1 MQTNDKNKDD
11 LLSNYNYE
19 IPQELIAQ
27 KPLDNRSFSNLIVLN
42 RKDKTISHHKFYDIV
57 DMLNENDCLVINT
70 TKVVPA
76 RLYGKKN
83 TGGKVEILFLN
94 PTEKNDNKYTVL
106 MKPYVKIGQ
115 TIYFDG
121 GYECKVLEGLPNG
134 NKIISFNKDNIN
146 KLLDKYGFMPLPP
159 YIKRK
164 DGLAQKMAE
173 LDRQRYQ
180 TVYAN
185 SEGASAAPTAGLHF
199 TKEILSKLKQKG
211 IEIVNIVLHVG
222 WGTFK
227 PILSQ
232 NIQEHKMLPEQYIV
246 NEENASKLNDA
257 LKLNKRIIAVGT
269 TSVRTLETIAARTG
283 TFENDNLVSIEAS
296 SGQTD
301 IFIYPGYK
309 FKIVKAMI
317 TNLHLPQSTPL
328 MMTSAF
334 AGREFILQAYK
345 KAVEKKYRFFSYGDS
360 MFIQ

>member
-1 MQTNDKNKDD
+1 MQNKDD
-11 LLSNYNYE
+11 LLSNYNYD

-27 KPLDNRSFSNLIVLN
+27 KPLDSRSSSNLIVLN

-94 PTEKNDNKYTVL
+94 PAEKNDNKYTVL

-121 GYECKVLEGLPNG
+121 DYECKVLEGLPNG
-134 NKIISFNKDNIN
+134 NKIISFNKDNIDE
-146 KLLDKYGFMPLPP
+146 LLDKYGFMPLPP

-164 DGLAQKMAE
+164 DGLAKDLAE

-180 TVYAN
+180 TVYAAVQ
-185 SEGASAAPTAGLHF
+185 GAIAAPTAGLHF
-199 TKEILSKLKQKG
+199 TKELLLKLKQKG
-211 IEIVNIVLHVG
+211 VEIVNIVLHVG

-227 PILSQ
+227 PILSP
-232 NIQEHKMLPEQYIV
+232 NIHEHKMLPERYII
-246 NEENASKLNDA
+246 NEENANKLNNA

-269 TSVRTLETIAARTG
+269 TSVRTLETAAIKTG
-283 TFENDNLVSIEAS
+283 TFENKKLVSIKAS

-301 IFIYPGYK
+301 IFIYPGYE
-309 FKIVKAMI
+309 FKIIKAMI

-334 AGREFILQAYK
+334 AGREFILKAYK
-345 KAVEKKYRFFSYGDS
+345 KAIEKKYRFFSYGDS